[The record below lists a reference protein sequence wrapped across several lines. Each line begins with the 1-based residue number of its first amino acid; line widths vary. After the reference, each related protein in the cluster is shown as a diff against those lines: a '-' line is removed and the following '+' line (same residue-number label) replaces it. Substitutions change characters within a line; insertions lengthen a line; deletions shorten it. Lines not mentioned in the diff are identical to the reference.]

1 MSALFARLP
10 PNAQGAIW
18 VFLSGVT
25 FVTMTVLVK
34 HLSGD
39 YPSHVQNFY
48 RQTGSL
54 IVAIPFI
61 LRGPRQVL
69 FVPMATMPPLFL
81 RSLLATV
88 GMILL
93 LYTYEAVPMAEANAL
108 SFTRPLWVVL
118 LAAVF
123 LRETI
128 GSSRIAAVA
137 VGFLGVLII
146 MRPWSAG
153 ASLGWPHLAALVS
166 ALCLAGTITGVKSL
180 TKDLSASSILV
191 WSSIIGELMC
201 LPFALVDWRWPSV
214 GDLIPLFLIGLL
226 SAANQVLFIK
236 GMAIGEAAVLA
247 PIDYIRLVLSIM
259 AGLVVFGEMPD
270 VFTYLGA
277 SVIIAST
284 LYITN
289 REMRM
294 RRAKARAIKA
304 PPPEAA

>member
-1 MSALFARLP
+1 
-10 PNAQGAIW
+10 
-18 VFLSGVT
+18 
-25 FVTMTVLVK
+25 
-34 HLSGD
+34 
-39 YPSHVQNFY
+39 
-48 RQTGSL
+48 
-54 IVAIPFI
+54 
-61 LRGPRQVL
+61 
-69 FVPMATMPPLFL
+69 
-81 RSLLATV
+81 
-88 GMILL
+88 
-93 LYTYEAVPMAEANAL
+93 
-108 SFTRPLWVVL
+108 
-118 LAAVF
+118 
-123 LRETI
+123 
-128 GSSRIAAVA
+128 
-137 VGFLGVLII
+137 
-146 MRPWSAG
+146 
-153 ASLGWPHLAALVS
+153 
-166 ALCLAGTITGVKSL
+166 
-180 TKDLSASSILV
+180 
-191 WSSIIGELMC
+191 MC